1 MPLTTRGRSQRR
13 ILEATVAASLLAGA
27 PSLLYTLGREGAR
40 GSWRYGVGATR
51 AISALLAPGRPNVV
65 VGAAT
70 HFAISAAVGQ
80 ALGRFLPLRRSLLW
94 GAIGGGAVGL
104 VGAGLIGR
112 RFDPIRELPFGRQLA
127 DNIAF
132 GLIFAAVADRGE
144 EPREP
149 DVAGVA
155 PAT

>member
-13 ILEATVAASLLAGA
+13 ILEATVAASLLGGA
-27 PSLLYTLGREGAR
+27 PSLLYTLGRDGA
-40 GSWRYGVGATR
+40 GGAWRYGVGATR
-51 AISALLAPGRPNVV
+51 AISALLAPERPNVV

-104 VGAGLIGR
+104 VAAGLIGR
-112 RFDPIRELPFGRQLA
+112 RVSSIRELPFGRQLA
-127 DNIAF
+127 DNVAF
-132 GLIFAAVADRGE
+132 GLVFAAVADRCE
-144 EPREP
+144 EPREQ
-149 DVAGVA
+149 DATDVA